1 MPLRSSCPPVAV
13 AFVQKCGSLTCPFR
27 NFRCGNFCS
36 GSDVSLFKVGDE
48 VYYAG
53 SLARKGSYAEY
64 QAVDERIVGHKPKS
78 LSFADAAS
86 LPLTALTVYE
96 ALFHHLAIPQK
107 TPTTTKKS
115 VLILNGAGGV
125 GSIAIQL
132 LKTLTDVTI
141 IATASRPQSTA
152 WGKELGADH
161 VVNHAGDIPT
171 QLKDIGIPQVDY
183 ILNNTYIEPY
193 FDAIVEVTKPLGKIS
208 SIIPPL
214 ENLPLQYLFYK
225 SVIINWEC
233 MFTRSLYTTDDIV
246 EQHRLLNHVSE
257 LVDAKKIRSTATDS
271 LGKINAENLKKGHA
285 AIETGRSVGKMVLAG
300 F

>member
-1 MPLRSSCPPVAV
+1 TSSPTLKSETSEPEQNFRSGSCGTDMLDFRIFEQMLPQLEENLIAEACRSVRTLEPLRGGFS
-13 AFVQKCGSLTCPFR
+13 
-27 NFRCGNFCS
+27 
-36 GSDVSLFKVGDE
+36 
-48 VYYAG
+48 
-53 SLARKGSYAEY
+53 
-64 QAVDERIVGHKPKS
+64 RII
-78 LSFADAAS
+78 
-86 LPLTALTVYE
+86 YM

-152 WGKELGADH
+152 WGKELGADD

-214 ENLPLQYLFYK
+214 ENLPLQNLFHK

-233 MFTRSLYTTDDIV
+233 MFTRSLYTTDNIV

>member
-1 MPLRSSCPPVAV
+1 
-13 AFVQKCGSLTCPFR
+13 
-27 NFRCGNFCS
+27 
-36 GSDVSLFKVGDE
+36 
-48 VYYAG
+48 
-53 SLARKGSYAEY
+53 
-64 QAVDERIVGHKPKS
+64 
-78 LSFADAAS
+78 
-86 LPLTALTVYE
+86 
-96 ALFHHLAIPQK
+96 
-107 TPTTTKKS
+107 
-115 VLILNGAGGV
+115 
-125 GSIAIQL
+125 
-132 LKTLTDVTI
+132 
-141 IATASRPQSTA
+141 STA